1 MVPIEI
7 ARRRGLSLVELV
19 VVVALTGLVG
29 SIIAVTLNRQQRFY
43 RNAAEVGFARES
55 VRDAIDVLSTD
66 IRQMSVADTVRLRAD
81 SAIEFFSTIG
91 SSVVCKIDGNEI
103 GLPSVR
109 NSGNSLGAAL
119 TQPDTGDLAAFYSD
133 SGGNGGK
140 WERHRIL
147 GVDSRSVA
155 SSCPISSGFSTQSD
169 VAAGTTSLVLVLASA
184 VSSPVHPGG
193 PVRFLRRGRYSLYH
207 ASDGD
212 WYLGY
217 RRCNAIG
224 PSACGAIQPVS
235 GPYRAYSANA
245 QASGLVFEYFD
256 SKGQRLGATA
266 SPFALARVDI
276 TARGES
282 GNRFSAGGVSGRI
295 SDSATVAVAIR
306 NRVR

>member
-1 MVPIEI
+1 MPIEI
-7 ARRRGLSLVELV
+7 ARRRGLSLVELL

-29 SIIAVTLNRQQRFY
+29 SIIAGTLSRQQRFY
-43 RNAAEVGFARES
+43 GDAAEVGFVRES

-66 IRQMSVADTVRLRAD
+66 IRQMSAADTVRLRAD

-91 SSVVCKIDGNEI
+91 SSVVCKLDGNEI
-103 GLPSVR
+103 GLPIVR
-109 NSGNSLGAAL
+109 TSGNSLGAAL

-133 SGGNGGK
+133 SGSNGGK

-169 VAAGTTSLVLVLASA
+169 VEAGTTSLVLVLASA
-184 VSSPVHPGG
+184 VSSPVHPGR

-224 PSACGAIQPVS
+224 PSVCGATQPIS
-235 GPYRAYSANA
+235 GPYRSYSANA
-245 QASGLVFEYFD
+245 QTSGLVFEYFD
-256 SKGQRLGATA
+256 STGQRLGPTA

-276 TARGES
+276 TARGERR
-282 GNRFSAGGVSGRI
+282 NRFSTSGVSGRV